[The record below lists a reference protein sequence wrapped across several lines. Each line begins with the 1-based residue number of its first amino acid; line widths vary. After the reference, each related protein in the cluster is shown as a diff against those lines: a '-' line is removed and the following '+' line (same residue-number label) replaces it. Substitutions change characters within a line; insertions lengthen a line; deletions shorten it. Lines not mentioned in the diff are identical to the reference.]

1 LINHC
6 FSFVQTGE
14 ITKFICFIFYYFQEE
29 TYLNV
34 YFSVSTL
41 DKRVGTGIEGLDGL
55 LQGGYPQGSV
65 ILVAGTPGTGKTIVC
80 FQYINEGIKNGEK
93 CLYLTS
99 DERIANLVNQAKKF
113 GFDFDAAMKSDMLKF
128 LYLDLEKRT
137 VHKEME
143 EEIRMGKYSRV
154 VLDSLTPLSEM
165 PVWVV
170 NRGSE
175 ILPPEHSAMGTT
187 VPIDSIQATRM
198 HVRRLLCI
206 LEEDESTALVTSEI
220 NEGSRNL
227 SRDSVSEFLVDG
239 ILVLDLD
246 PSMDRRKLT
255 VRKMRGTKHT
265 LKPRDIEINSK
276 GGIRIL

>member
-1 LINHC
+1 MQNYGMDAPTAI
-6 FSFVQTGE
+6 
-14 ITKFICFIFYYFQEE
+14 EE
-29 TYLNV
+29 
-34 YFSVSTL
+34 
-41 DKRVGTGIEGLDGL
+41 KRLGTGIQGLDEL
-55 LQGGYPQGSV
+55 LQGGYPEKSI

-80 FQYINEGIKNGEK
+80 YQYIQNGILNKEK
-93 CLYLTS
+93 CLFLTS
-99 DERIANLVNQAKKF
+99 DERTENLVRQAKKF
-113 GFDFDAAMKSDMLKF
+113 GFDFDAAMTNGQLKF
-128 LYLDLEKRT
+128 MYLDLEKHS

-143 EEIRMGKYSRV
+143 NELRLGKYARV

-175 ILPPEHSAMGTT
+175 IIPSADAVTNTPLPL
-187 VPIDSIQATRM
+187 DSIQATRM
-198 HVRRLLCI
+198 HVRRLLRI
-206 LEEDESTALVTSEI
+206 LQENDCTALVTSEI
-220 NEGSRNL
+220 TEGSRNL

-265 LKPRDIEINSK
+265 LKPRDIEISSK

>member
-1 LINHC
+1 MDYH
-6 FSFVQTGE
+6 
-14 ITKFICFIFYYFQEE
+14 
-29 TYLNV
+29 
-34 YFSVSTL
+34 VSTE
-41 DKRVGTGIEGLDGL
+41 DKRVGTGIEGVDGI

-80 FQYINEGIKNGEK
+80 FQYLNEGIKNKEK

-99 DERIANLVNQAKKF
+99 DERIFNLVNQAKKF
-113 GFDFDAAMKSDMLKF
+113 GFDFDAAIQSGLLKF

-137 VHKEME
+137 VHKDME
-143 EEIRMGKYSRV
+143 EEIRLGEYSRV

-175 ILPPEHSAMGTT
+175 ILPPEHAAMGTPI
-187 VPIDSIQATRM
+187 PIDSIQATRM
-198 HVRRLLCI
+198 HVRRLLRI
-206 LEEDESTALVTSEI
+206 LEEDDSTALVTSEI

>member
-1 LINHC
+1 M
-6 FSFVQTGE
+6 E
-14 ITKFICFIFYYFQEE
+14 KFGMDYH
-29 TYLNV
+29 
-34 YFSVSTL
+34 VSTE

-65 ILVAGTPGTGKTIVC
+65 SLVAGTPGTGKTIVC
-80 FQYINEGIKNGEK
+80 FQYINAGIKNGEK
-93 CLYLTS
+93 CLFLTS
-99 DERIANLVNQAKKF
+99 DERIYNLVSQAKKF
-113 GFDFDAAMKSDMLKF
+113 GFDFDSAMQSGQLKF
-128 LYLDLEKRT
+128 MYLDLEKRT

-143 EEIRMGKYSRV
+143 AEIRLGKYSRV

-170 NRGSE
+170 SRGSE
-175 ILPPEHSAMGTT
+175 IIPPEDTVMSAPI
-187 VPIDSIQATRM
+187 PIDSIQATRM
-198 HVRRLLCI
+198 HVRRLLRI
-206 LEEDESTALVTSEI
+206 LEEDDCTALVTSEI
-220 NEGSRNL
+220 TEGSRNL

-246 PSMDRRKLT
+246 PSMDRRKIT

-276 GGIRIL
+276 GGIRVL

>member
-1 LINHC
+1 MENYGLEYHTSI
-6 FSFVQTGE
+6 E
-14 ITKFICFIFYYFQEE
+14 
-29 TYLNV
+29 
-34 YFSVSTL
+34 
-41 DKRVGTGIEGLDGL
+41 DKRVSTGIEGLDDL
-55 LQGGYPQGSV
+55 LQGGYPKGSV
-65 ILVAGTPGTGKTIVC
+65 TLVAGTPGTGKTIVC
-80 FQYINEGIKNGEK
+80 FQYINIGVKNKEK
-93 CLYLTS
+93 CLFFTS
-99 DERIANLVNQAKKF
+99 DERIDNLMAQAKKF
-113 GFDFDAAMKSDMLKF
+113 GFDFNGATKNGQLKF
-128 LYLDLEKRT
+128 LYLDLEKHT

-143 EEIRMGKYSRV
+143 NEIRIGNYSRV

-175 ILPPEHSAMGTT
+175 IIPTEDTTNTPLPL
-187 VPIDSIQATRM
+187 DSIQATRM
-198 HVRRLLCI
+198 HVRRLLRI
-206 LEEDESTALVTSEI
+206 LEEDECTALVTSEI
-220 NEGSRNL
+220 TEGSRNL

-276 GGIRIL
+276 GGIRII

>member
-1 LINHC
+1 MEKIGMNY
-6 FSFVQTGE
+6 Q
-14 ITKFICFIFYYFQEE
+14 I
-29 TYLNV
+29 
-34 YFSVSTL
+34 STE
-41 DKRVGTGIEGLDGL
+41 DKRVDTGIEGLDGL
-55 LQGGYPQGSV
+55 LQGGFPQGSV
-65 ILVAGTPGTGKTIVC
+65 TLVAGTPGTGKTIVC
-80 FQYINEGIKNGEK
+80 FQYINAGINNGEK
-93 CLYLTS
+93 CLFLTS
-99 DERIANLVNQAKKF
+99 DERIHNLVSQAKKF
-113 GFDFDAAMKSDMLKF
+113 GFNFDAAMQKGQLKIM
-128 LYLDLEKRT
+128 YLDLEKCT

-143 EEIRMGKYSRV
+143 EEIREGKYSRV

-175 ILPPEHSAMGTT
+175 IIPTEDTMGSST
-187 VPIDSIQATRM
+187 PIPLDSIQATRM
-198 HVRRLLCI
+198 HVRRILCF
-206 LEEDESTALVTSEI
+206 LEEDDCTALVTSEVA
-220 NEGSRNL
+220 EGSRNL

-276 GGIRIL
+276 GGIRVL

>member
-1 LINHC
+1 MEYHTSI
-6 FSFVQTGE
+6 E
-14 ITKFICFIFYYFQEE
+14 
-29 TYLNV
+29 
-34 YFSVSTL
+34 
-41 DKRVGTGIEGLDGL
+41 DKRVSTGIEGLDDL
-55 LQGGYPQGSV
+55 LQGGYPKGSV
-65 ILVAGTPGTGKTIVC
+65 TLVAGTPGTGKTIVC
-80 FQYINEGIKNGEK
+80 FQYINIGVKNKEK
-93 CLYLTS
+93 CLFLTS
-99 DERIANLVNQAKKF
+99 DERIDNLMAQAKKF
-113 GFDFDAAMKSDMLKF
+113 GFDFDGVVKNGQLKF
-128 LYLDLEKRT
+128 LYLDLEKHT

-143 EEIRMGKYSRV
+143 NEIRIGNYSRV

-175 ILPPEHSAMGTT
+175 IIPTEDTIITPLPL
-187 VPIDSIQATRM
+187 DSIQATRM
-198 HVRRLLCI
+198 HVRRLLRI
-206 LEEDESTALVTSEI
+206 LEEDECTALVTSEI
-220 NEGSRNL
+220 TEGSRNL

-246 PSMDRRKLT
+246 SSMDRRKLT

>member
-1 LINHC
+1 M
-6 FSFVQTGE
+6 E
-14 ITKFICFIFYYFQEE
+14 KFGMDYH
-29 TYLNV
+29 
-34 YFSVSTL
+34 VSTE
-41 DKRVGTGIEGLDGL
+41 DKRVVTGIEGLDGL

-80 FQYINEGIKNGEK
+80 FQYINAGINTGEK
-93 CLYLTS
+93 CLFLTS
-99 DERIANLVNQAKKF
+99 DERIYNLVNQAKKF
-113 GFDFDAAMKSDMLKF
+113 GFDFDAAVKSGQLKF

-143 EEIRMGKYSRV
+143 AEIRVGKYTRV

-170 NRGSE
+170 SRGSE
-175 ILPPEHSAMGTT
+175 IIPPEDT
-187 VPIDSIQATRM
+187 VMSTPLPLDSIQATRM
-198 HVRRLLCI
+198 HVRRLLRI
-206 LEEDESTALVTSEI
+206 LEEDDCTALVTSEI
-220 NEGSRNL
+220 TEGSRNL

-276 GGIRIL
+276 GGIRVL

>member
-1 LINHC
+1 M
-6 FSFVQTGE
+6 E
-14 ITKFICFIFYYFQEE
+14 KFGMDYH
-29 TYLNV
+29 
-34 YFSVSTL
+34 VSTE

-65 ILVAGTPGTGKTIVC
+65 TLVAGTPGTGKTIVC
-80 FQYINEGIKNGEK
+80 FQYLDAGIKNGEK
-93 CLYLTS
+93 CLFLTS
-99 DERIANLVNQAKKF
+99 DERIYNLVNQAKKF
-113 GFDFDAAMKSDMLKF
+113 GFDFDAAVQSGQLKF
-128 LYLDLEKRT
+128 LYLDLEKHT

-143 EEIRMGKYSRV
+143 TEIRIGKYSRV

-175 ILPPEHSAMGTT
+175 IIPAEDTVVNTPLPL
-187 VPIDSIQATRM
+187 DSIQATRM
-198 HVRRLLCI
+198 HVRRLLRI
-206 LEEDESTALVTSEI
+206 LEEDECTALVTSEI
-220 NEGSRNL
+220 AEGSRNL

-276 GGIRIL
+276 GGIRVL

>member
-1 LINHC
+1 M
-6 FSFVQTGE
+6 E
-14 ITKFICFIFYYFQEE
+14 KFGMDYH
-29 TYLNV
+29 
-34 YFSVSTL
+34 VSTE

-65 ILVAGTPGTGKTIVC
+65 TLVAGTPGTGKTIVC
-80 FQYINEGIKNGEK
+80 FQYLDAGIKNGEK
-93 CLYLTS
+93 CLFLTS
-99 DERIANLVNQAKKF
+99 DERIYNLVSQAKKF
-113 GFDFDAAMKSDMLKF
+113 GFDFDAAVHSGQLKF
-128 LYLDLEKRT
+128 LYLDLEKHI

-143 EEIRMGKYSRV
+143 AEIQIGKYSRV

-165 PVWVV
+165 PVWIV
-170 NRGSE
+170 NRGTE
-175 ILPPEHSAMGTT
+175 IIPPEDT
-187 VPIDSIQATRM
+187 VVNAPLPLDSIQATRM
-198 HVRRLLCI
+198 HVRRILRI
-206 LEEDESTALVTSEI
+206 LEEDECTALVTSEI
-220 NEGSRNL
+220 TEGSRNL

-276 GGIRIL
+276 GGIRVL

>member
-1 LINHC
+1 M
-6 FSFVQTGE
+6 E
-14 ITKFICFIFYYFQEE
+14 KFGMDYH
-29 TYLNV
+29 
-34 YFSVSTL
+34 VSTE
-41 DKRVGTGIEGLDGL
+41 DKRVGTGIDGLDGL

-65 ILVAGTPGTGKTIVC
+65 NLVAGTPGTGKTIVC
-80 FQYINEGIKNGEK
+80 FQYLHAGIKNGEK
-93 CLYLTS
+93 CLFLTS
-99 DERIANLVNQAKKF
+99 DERIYNLVGQAKKF
-113 GFDFDAAMKSDMLKF
+113 GFDFDAAMQSGQLKF

-143 EEIRMGKYSRV
+143 TEIRIGKYSRV

-170 NRGSE
+170 SRGSE
-175 ILPPEHSAMGTT
+175 IIPPEDTVMSA
-187 VPIDSIQATRM
+187 PIPLDSIQATRM
-198 HVRRLLCI
+198 HVRRLLRI
-206 LEEDESTALVTSEI
+206 LEEDDCTALVTSEI
-220 NEGSRNL
+220 TEGSRNL

-276 GGIRIL
+276 GGIRVL

>member
-1 LINHC
+1 MDNYTSI
-6 FSFVQTGE
+6 
-14 ITKFICFIFYYFQEE
+14 
-29 TYLNV
+29 V
-34 YFSVSTL
+34 Y
-41 DKRVGTGIEGLDGL
+41 KRVGTGIEGLDGL
-55 LQGGYPQGSV
+55 LQGGYPKGSV
-65 ILVAGTPGTGKTIVC
+65 TLVAGTPGTGKTIVC
-80 FQYINEGIKNGEK
+80 FQYINIGVKNKEK
-93 CLYLTS
+93 CLFLTS
-99 DERIANLVNQAKKF
+99 DERIGNLVNQAKKF
-113 GFDFDAAMKSDMLKF
+113 GFEFDGAVKNGQLKF
-128 LYLDLEKRT
+128 LYLDLEKHT

-143 EEIRMGKYSRV
+143 NEIRMGNYSRV

-175 ILPPEHSAMGTT
+175 IIPTADTINTPLPL
-187 VPIDSIQATRM
+187 DSIQATRM
-198 HVRRLLCI
+198 HVRRLLRI
-206 LEEDESTALVTSEI
+206 LEEDECTALVTSEI
-220 NEGSRNL
+220 TEGSRNL

>member
-1 LINHC
+1 MEKLGMDYH
-6 FSFVQTGE
+6 
-14 ITKFICFIFYYFQEE
+14 
-29 TYLNV
+29 
-34 YFSVSTL
+34 VSTE
-41 DKRVGTGIEGLDGL
+41 DKRIGTGIEGLDGL

-65 ILVAGTPGTGKTIVC
+65 TLVAGTPGTGKTIVC
-80 FQYINEGIKNGEK
+80 FQYINTGIKNGEK

-99 DERIANLVNQAKKF
+99 DERINNLVSQAKKF
-113 GFDFDAAMKSDMLKF
+113 GFDFDTAIQNGLLKF

-137 VHKEME
+137 VHKDME
-143 EEIRMGKYSRV
+143 DEIQIGKFSRV

-170 NRGSE
+170 SRGSE
-175 ILPPEHSAMGTT
+175 ILPPEHSAMGSPI
-187 VPIDSIQATRM
+187 PIDSVQATRM
-198 HVRRLLCI
+198 HVRRLLGI
-206 LEEDESTALVTSEI
+206 LEEDNSTALVTSEI
-220 NEGSRNL
+220 TEGSRAL

>member
-1 LINHC
+1 MEKLGMDY
-6 FSFVQTGE
+6 T
-14 ITKFICFIFYYFQEE
+14 
-29 TYLNV
+29 
-34 YFSVSTL
+34 VSTL
-41 DKRVGTGIEGLDGL
+41 DKRVDTGIEGLDGL

-80 FQYINEGIKNGEK
+80 FQYLNAGVKNGEK

-99 DERIANLVNQAKKF
+99 DERISNLANQAKKF
-113 GFDFDAAMKSDMLKF
+113 GFDFDAAMQSGLLKF
-128 LYLDLEKRT
+128 LFLDLEKHT
-137 VHKEME
+137 VHREME
-143 EEIRMGKYSRV
+143 EEIRIGKYSRV

-170 NRGSE
+170 SQGSE
-175 ILPPEHSAMGTT
+175 ILPPEHAAMGTPI
-187 VPIDSIQATRM
+187 PIDSIQATRM

-206 LEEDESTALVTSEI
+206 LEDDASTALVTSEI

-246 PSMDRRKLT
+246 PSMDRRKLII
-255 VRKMRGTKHT
+255 RKMRGTKHT

>member
-1 LINHC
+1 MEKLGMD
-6 FSFVQTGE
+6 FV
-14 ITKFICFIFYYFQEE
+14 
-29 TYLNV
+29 
-34 YFSVSTL
+34 VSTL
-41 DKRVGTGIEGLDGL
+41 DKRVSTGIEGLDGL

-80 FQYINEGIKNGEK
+80 FQYLNAGVKNGEK
-93 CLYLTS
+93 CLFLSS
-99 DERIANLVNQAKKF
+99 DERISNLVNQAKKF
-113 GFDFDAAMKSDMLKF
+113 GFDLDEAIQSGLLKF
-128 LYLDLEKRT
+128 VFLDLEKRT
-137 VHKEME
+137 VHKDME

-175 ILPPEHSAMGTT
+175 ILPPEHSAMGTPI
-187 VPIDSIQATRM
+187 PIDSIQATRM

-206 LEEDESTALVTSEI
+206 LEEDDSTALVTSEI

-265 LKPRDIEINSK
+265 LKPRDIEIASK

>member
-1 LINHC
+1 MQNYGMNTPT
-6 FSFVQTGE
+6 ST
-14 ITKFICFIFYYFQEE
+14 EE
-29 TYLNV
+29 
-34 YFSVSTL
+34 
-41 DKRVGTGIEGLDGL
+41 KRLGTGIQGLDEL
-55 LQGGYPQGSV
+55 LQGGYPEKSV
-65 ILVAGTPGTGKTIVC
+65 TLVAGTPGTGKTIVC
-80 FQYINEGIKNGEK
+80 YQYIHNGILNKEK
-93 CLYLTS
+93 CLFLTS
-99 DERIANLVNQAKKF
+99 DERMENLVRQAKKF
-113 GFDFDAAMKSDMLKF
+113 GFDFNAAMTNGQLKF
-128 LYLDLEKRT
+128 MYLDLEKHS

-143 EEIRMGKYSRV
+143 NEIRLGKYSRV

-175 ILPPEHSAMGTT
+175 IIPSADSVTNTPLPL
-187 VPIDSIQATRM
+187 DSIQATRM
-198 HVRRLLCI
+198 HVRRLLRI
-206 LEEDESTALVTSEI
+206 LQENDCTALVTSEI
-220 NEGSRNL
+220 TEGSRNL

-265 LKPRDIEINSK
+265 LKPRDIEISSK

>member
-1 LINHC
+1 M
-6 FSFVQTGE
+6 E
-14 ITKFICFIFYYFQEE
+14 KFGMDYH
-29 TYLNV
+29 
-34 YFSVSTL
+34 VSTE

-65 ILVAGTPGTGKTIVC
+65 TLVAGTPGTGKTIVC
-80 FQYINEGIKNGEK
+80 FQYINAGIKNGEK
-93 CLYLTS
+93 CLFLTS
-99 DERIANLVNQAKKF
+99 DERIYNLVSQAKKF
-113 GFDFDAAMKSDMLKF
+113 GFDFDVAMQSSQLKF
-128 LYLDLEKRT
+128 MYLDLEKRT

-143 EEIRMGKYSRV
+143 AEIRMGKYSRV

-170 NRGSE
+170 SRGSE
-175 ILPPEHSAMGTT
+175 IIPPEDT
-187 VPIDSIQATRM
+187 VVNAPLPLDSIQATRM
-198 HVRRLLCI
+198 HVRRILRI
-206 LEEDESTALVTSEI
+206 LEEDDCTALVTSEI
-220 NEGSRNL
+220 TEGSRNL

-276 GGIRIL
+276 GGIRVL